1 MAFIAVMFITPDS
14 LFIRLSNVETWSL
27 VFYRGIIPFGLVFV
41 GMLLIYKLKF
51 FNLLR
56 SNGYYGCAY
65 VLTFS
70 VTNVAFVVSI
80 QNTNVANTLIMI
92 ATAPMLSAILGS
104 LFLKENP
111 DKKTW
116 IAIFI
121 TFFAALYIF
130 YDSIKLGNFF
140 GDILGFVA
148 AMGLAVGAVIIRSA
162 KKLNLVP
169 SAVVGKLIIALFA
182 IFFVKDYSLNN
193 NDIYIVP
200 RGSLAQPGQSQ
211 NMSVYSPSGTGI
223 TQTTNVSGGGQS
235 GAIQVGNMLA
245 IVDTMSISSFTN
257 PNAGKWLQINS
268 TDSNVWKNT
277 TSFGT
282 DGGDTYYASGNIP
295 HTLTTHTTNKAL
307 AFGFAQKAGTAGDT
321 IPVLPFTSNSLE
333 KNQSSLTDGTKYYV
347 SSTGALTTVTTPDS
361 DINADPNNPFVGEA
375 VGTTRLRL
383 PTRSDVTISGD
394 ARIFCGSYD
403 FRVDGSSTAQNVL
416 ISLPSGYTAADVR
429 AYEINYYGIGFA
441 ADGNHFTFKP
451 YNGSSSI
458 LSGNTVYMSIFSAY
472 DSSDRVQTSKAV
484 SAGFPLQRGDGT
496 ARDAYS
502 GNDVDNP
509 KQNYDNTSG
518 HGGQLNGRAIY
529 TNSLKNGSYDYSST
543 WRWGS
548 SATNHAFARGIVTL
562 GNGNSTTNYADGFY
576 FYIGDDSQS
585 EQSTAIMEGVVSV
598 YAIIG

>member
-1 MAFIAVMFITPDS
+1 MKSLSDQKKGSLMAFIAVMFITPDS
-14 LFIRLSNVETWSL
+14 LFIRLSNIETWSL

-51 FNLLR
+51 FDLLR

-200 RGSLAQPGQSQ
+200 LMCVMCVAIPFVLVTIAPRFITAAEVNLFFLLETIIGPIWVWLIINEQP
-211 NMSVYSPSGTGI
+211 SPETIVG
-223 TQTTNVSGGGQS
+223 
-235 GAIQVGNMLA
+235 GAI
-245 IVDTMSISSFTN
+245 IVLTIATHSF
-257 PNAGKWLQINS
+257 
-268 TDSNVWKNT
+268 
-277 TSFGT
+277 
-282 DGGDTYYASGNIP
+282 
-295 HTLTTHTTNKAL
+295 
-307 AFGFAQKAGTAGDT
+307 
-321 IPVLPFTSNSLE
+321 
-333 KNQSSLTDGTKYYV
+333 
-347 SSTGALTTVTTPDS
+347 
-361 DINADPNNPFVGEA
+361 
-375 VGTTRLRL
+375 
-383 PTRSDVTISGD
+383 
-394 ARIFCGSYD
+394 
-403 FRVDGSSTAQNVL
+403 
-416 ISLPSGYTAADVR
+416 
-429 AYEINYYGIGFA
+429 
-441 ADGNHFTFKP
+441 
-451 YNGSSSI
+451 
-458 LSGNTVYMSIFSAY
+458 
-472 DSSDRVQTSKAV
+472 
-484 SAGFPLQRGDGT
+484 
-496 ARDAYS
+496 
-502 GNDVDNP
+502 
-509 KQNYDNTSG
+509 
-518 HGGQLNGRAIY
+518 
-529 TNSLKNGSYDYSST
+529 LKLKKS
-543 WRWGS
+543 
-548 SATNHAFARGIVTL
+548 
-562 GNGNSTTNYADGFY
+562 
-576 FYIGDDSQS
+576 
-585 EQSTAIMEGVVSV
+585 
-598 YAIIG
+598 